1 LTLPRAYE
9 NEEWRALH
17 NDLLTYSHD
26 RHVFLPNVYRKGWE
40 WTQTLYGLRQL
51 GAIQPTSR
59 ALGVGAGREA
69 VIFWLGDHISEVVA
83 TDLYG
88 NEGWTKGGGREADAI
103 VLENPHEVCPRPIR
117 ADRITFKTMNALD
130 LRFADESFDF
140 VWSLSSIE
148 HFGSHS
154 AAADAMRE
162 MARVVRPGGI
172 VAVATELLLLDE
184 YNHDEY
190 FTRPQFDQYVVNASD
205 RLALIEPID
214 WTLPPVEYLI
224 DSIVLPEGVHRRRRH
239 VVLNDGSVQ
248 WTSIL
253 IFLRKR

>member
-1 LTLPRAYE
+1 
-9 NEEWRALH
+9 
-17 NDLLTYSHD
+17 
-26 RHVFLPNVYRKGWE
+26 
-40 WTQTLYGLRQL
+40 
-51 GAIQPTSR
+51 
-59 ALGVGAGREA
+59 
-69 VIFWLGDHISEVVA
+69 
-83 TDLYG
+83 
-88 NEGWTKGGGREADAI
+88 
-103 VLENPHEVCPRPIR
+103 
-117 ADRITFKTMNALD
+117 MNALD

-148 HFGSHS
+148 HFGSHA

-184 YNHDEY
+184 YDHDEY
-190 FTRPQFDQYVVNASD
+190 FTRPQIDQYVVNASD

-224 DSIVLPEGVHRRRRH
+224 DSIALPEGVHRRRRH